1 MGFEITLTD
10 GSKIRYRHVIRR
22 ADFCTCLDRV
32 NSDGEVTQEVIEH
45 IPTVNIR
52 IIREFRDK
60 PKRPLDGSPVPS
72 RRL

>member
-1 MGFEITLTD
+1 MGYEVNLID
-10 GSKIRYRHVIRR
+10 GSKIRYRQLIRR
-22 ADFCTCLDRV
+22 ADFCTGVDRV
-32 NSDGEVTQEVIEH
+32 NKDGEVTQEVIEH